1 MADRKRNT
9 GRSKEMIPEE
19 THGEKSLGFVRIAD
33 DVVSSIAMI
42 AAHEVDGVAD
52 GKSQTGSSKVK
63 VTGRNVDILMNIV
76 ISYGHN
82 IPETCGQV
90 QTRVRTAVENMTGLN
105 VRNVNIRI
113 VGAEIQAG

>member
-1 MADRKRNT
+1 
-9 GRSKEMIPEE
+9 
-19 THGEKSLGFVRIAD
+19 
-33 DVVSSIAMI
+33 
-42 AAHEVDGVAD
+42 
-52 GKSQTGSSKVK
+52 
-63 VTGRNVDILMNIV
+63 ILMNIV